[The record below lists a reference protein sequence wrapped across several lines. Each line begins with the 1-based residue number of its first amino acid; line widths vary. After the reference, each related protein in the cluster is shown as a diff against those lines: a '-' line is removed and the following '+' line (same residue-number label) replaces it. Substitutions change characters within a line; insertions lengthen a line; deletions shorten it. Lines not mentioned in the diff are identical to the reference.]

1 MARPAGT
8 RGQPTALNPRSPKST
23 MYPKTRQTLA
33 ALGAFWVAFAV
44 STSTYGSAPEGPPAS
59 PADAAPALS
68 ATQRANPLIVRGR
81 YLVEQVGLCAD
92 CHSPR
97 GPTGHFI
104 REQWMLGAALPFQ
117 PMVPMPW
124 APAAPP
130 LAGLP
135 SMDDPQAI
143 EFLRTGK
150 RPDGS
155 MARPPMPPFRFEA
168 DDAGAIVAYLR
179 SLAK

>member
-1 MARPAGT
+1 MNTRSSKPAMN
-8 RGQPTALNPRSPKST
+8 R
-23 MYPKTRQTLA
+23 KTRQTLA
-33 ALGAFWVAFAV
+33 ALGACWVAFAV
-44 STSTYGSAPEGPPAS
+44 SSSTYGSAPEGPPAA
-59 PADAAPALS
+59 PADAAPALTEMQ
-68 ATQRANPLIVRGR
+68 AANPLIVRGR

-97 GPTGHFI
+97 TPTGHFI

-135 SMDDPQAI
+135 AMNDQQAI

-155 MARPPMPPFRFEA
+155 MSRPPMPPFRFDTE
-168 DDAGAIVAYLR
+168 DASAVVAYLR
-179 SLAK
+179 SLGK